1 MKWKVFEEQM
11 AIFGIGGEKIMV
23 SGRLMK
29 FRNLVCLIAALTII
43 STANADITTFE
54 DLSLPPESYWNGS
67 DESGGFTSGSAYF
80 NNNYNSAWGSWDG
93 FSYSNITD
101 TTTTGTAA
109 QYNAITG
116 AGQGNSANY
125 AIGYAGWALPPTITL
140 DTADVVEGLYVTNNN
155 YVCYSML
162 DGDAFSKKFG
172 GDSGNDPD
180 WFMLTITGKDV
191 DGLVTG
197 TVDFYLADYRFADN
211 SADYIVNTWQY
222 VDLTSLGAVKSLEF
236 SLSSSDVG
244 DWGMNTPAYFALD
257 TLIHDSAF
265 VYAETY
271 TEAGVNGY
279 INPDNNWQHADPQD
293 PNAVINPIFRGW
305 ATEVVSYQPAPGLDP
320 QWTDPN
326 MALGPVTGS
335 NVDIVS
341 LGDLSRQQID
351 QGMSPGQITLYFDE
365 TIRQGK
371 GYDFVVFENGF
382 VSDANWSTGSIAG
395 QMLAELGYVEVSS
408 NGNDFVRFPAVSLT
422 GEVAGGYVTIEISKI
437 YNLAGKHPNAYGIC
451 TGTPFDLK
459 EIAEDPKVVSG
470 LVDVNDIRYVRIV
483 DIPGSGDFT
492 DAAMLSI
499 DPGTWPAWDFYQ
511 NNLPIYDAWVTYGS
525 GGFDLEAIGVLK
537 EQKYSADIDL
547 NGVVDVF
554 DFELFISALDSHFG
568 QPNWIAKC
576 DLAEPKDL
584 VIDLADFA
592 ILVAQWL
599 KTEQWRY

>member
-101 TTTTGTAA
+101 TTTAGTAA

-125 AIGYAGWALPPTITL
+125 AIGYVGWASLPTITL